1 MSWSS
6 PIKHRGDGAAL
17 RAAVLL
23 ALAAVTAAV
32 ILVAVVFVA
41 VVLVPGWSAAWALAD
56 KPRVIAVHTGPQSQ
70 VSMVVE
76 AQSNPSGRDLS
87 SDDVSV
93 TIGGRRVPTTVT
105 PVASSSLSV
114 AIVIDAASGTT
125 PQMLE
130 AVQSGATEFLLRL
143 PAGAHTMVVTAGD
156 DPRVAAPLNPAPADA
171 LTAIAT
177 IQPDGA
183 RATAAGALLAA
194 QELASAPAGPR
205 EIVIFAGGGDEH
217 PPSIERLGRQIAQV
231 GAIPYILQTGDD
243 DYWVRLVDRTGGA
256 VLPIGAERILTAYQ
270 RLATS
275 LDDHYVVAFQ
285 SPIGLP
291 AVAAVE
297 TKTGDTMSR
306 TVVTL
311 PDPDVSDQAGG
322 PSGSRG
328 APGSESGLTAV
339 ALLGLAV
346 AALAVVALQLRR
358 RRHQTASYPDRPL
371 PAGSDPDR

>member
-183 RATAAGALLAA
+183 RATGAGALLAA

-285 SPIGLP
+285 SPM
-291 AVAAVE
+291 
-297 TKTGDTMSR
+297 DYQR
-306 TVVTL
+306 
-311 PDPDVSDQAGG
+311 
-322 PSGSRG
+322 
-328 APGSESGLTAV
+328 
-339 ALLGLAV
+339 
-346 AALAVVALQLRR
+346 
-358 RRHQTASYPDRPL
+358 
-371 PAGSDPDR
+371 

>member
-194 QELASAPAGPR
+194 QELASAPAGR
-205 EIVIFAGGGDEH
+205 AR
-217 PPSIERLGRQIAQV
+217 S
-231 GAIPYILQTGDD
+231 
-243 DYWVRLVDRTGGA
+243 
-256 VLPIGAERILTAYQ
+256 
-270 RLATS
+270 S
-275 LDDHYVVAFQ
+275 
-285 SPIGLP
+285 SSP
-291 AVAAVE
+291 AVATNTRRRSNGLVGRSRRSAP
-297 TKTGDTMSR
+297 SR
-306 TVVTL
+306 TSSRPVTTTTGSGWSTAPAARCCPSARKGSSPPTNVWRPRSTTTTSL
-311 PDPDVSDQAGG
+311 PS
-322 PSGSRG
+322 SR
-328 APGSESGLTAV
+328 PWDY
-339 ALLGLAV
+339 
-346 AALAVVALQLRR
+346 Q
-358 RRHQTASYPDRPL
+358 Q
-371 PAGSDPDR
+371 